1 MKSIAFSPCE
11 YTLQMISAVLSSVK
25 SGLSAAIL
33 PRELLAI
40 PDLLHQR
47 HWFKFP
53 CLSVVF
59 ADRPHPVFDGQNPIA
74 GVFFVI
80 HHAKDLLGY
89 FQLLWPYTMSFLR

>member
-1 MKSIAFSPCE
+1 LTEAPHQAPLLSRAFCRNTS
-11 YTLQMISAVLSSVK
+11 TRTA
-25 SGLSAAIL
+25 
-33 PRELLAI
+33 LAI

-59 ADRPHPVFDGQNPIA
+59 ADRPHPFFDGQNPIA
-74 GVFFVI
+74 GVFFV

-89 FQLLWPYTMSFLR
+89 FQLPYDELLAVEHLFVSSSCR